1 MSFIVLFLLSLV
13 VLGGL
18 FVFMVWF
25 AIQILRSQKTP
36 FSWVILGVMTFF
48 ISFIAIQFIG
58 FVF

>member
-25 AIQILRSQKTP
+25 VVQILRSQKTP
-36 FSWVILGVMTFF
+36 FSWAIIGVMTFF

>member
-1 MSFIVLFLLSLV
+1 MSFVILSLLSLL

-25 AIQILRSQKTP
+25 AVQILRSQKTP
-36 FSWVILGVMTFF
+36 FSWVILGVKTFF
-48 ISFIAIQFIG
+48 ISFIAIQFIA

>member
-1 MSFIVLFLLSLV
+1 MSFVILSLLSLL

-25 AIQILRSQKTP
+25 AVQILRSQKTT

-48 ISFIAIQFIG
+48 ISFIAIQFIA